1 MPKLDKKFLEI
12 LKKKLSF
19 GSTRSI
25 LINCI
30 PGKLASRMSVSDL
43 DVIKQGLSNE
53 FIKKENLIF
62 IICRREKQWTQI
74 LDQAGNKNT
83 KFRLNSVRRAY
94 ITPGNLSRSSGAYE
108 KIIERLKA

>member
-53 FIKKENLIF
+53 FIKKLTTELNFELKFSIKYDTVKKSLLPEEDNLVLNNNNKKIKL
-62 IICRREKQWTQI
+62 EK
-74 LDQAGNKNT
+74 
-83 KFRLNSVRRAY
+83 R
-94 ITPGNLSRSSGAYE
+94 ITSIKYDLSQRQ
-108 KIIERLKA
+108 L

>member
-30 PGKLASRMSVSDL
+30 PGKLASRLSVSDL
-43 DVIKQGLSNE
+43 DIIEEDLSIE
-53 FIKKENLIF
+53 FINKLTTELNFEIKFSIKYDVINKSLPTELADLVQSNNNKKTKL
-62 IICRREKQWTQI
+62 EKESLQ
-74 LDQAGNKNT
+74 
-83 KFRLNSVRRAY
+83 
-94 ITPGNLSRSSGAYE
+94 
-108 KIIERLKA
+108 